1 VFAKAQSPLNSRGGF
16 PPSFASPLPEGPL
29 PPGGPPP
36 PRGPPPLLGTPLP
49 LPGGPILEALG
60 LFLKLQ
66 KMGTDVGV
74 FVPTNVK
81 AAAPI
86 LELAIV
92 CVVVAIQLF

>member
-1 VFAKAQSPLNSRGGF
+1 
-16 PPSFASPLPEGPL
+16 
-29 PPGGPPP
+29 
-36 PRGPPPLLGTPLP
+36 
-49 LPGGPILEALG
+49 LEALG